1 MPLPRVVL
9 LDNHDSFTWI
19 LADLLESAA
28 QRAQVRWVLDV
39 VRNTD
44 VAIHA
49 LLADPPHALV
59 VSPGPN
65 APEDAGLL
73 LPLLRA
79 WVGTLPILGVC
90 LGHQALAQ
98 ALGGAVIRA
107 SEPMHGRQSALHHD
121 GRGLFAAM
129 SAPMTVMRY
138 HSLVVSRADVPP
150 QLEVTAWLA
159 DGTVMGLRSAALRV
173 ESVQFHPE
181 SVGTPLGH
189 VWADA
194 AVEWLLAPQ
203 G

>member
-28 QRAQVRWVLDV
+28 QRAGIRWVLDV

-44 VAIHA
+44 AAIRD
-49 LLADPPHALV
+49 LLDHPPHALV

-79 WVGTLPILGVC
+79 TVGTLPILGVC

-98 ALGGAVIRA
+98 ALGGQVTRA
-107 SEPMHGRQSALHHD
+107 GEPMHGRQSVLHHD
-121 GRGLFAAM
+121 RRGLFAQL
-129 SAPMTVMRY
+129 PEPTTVMRY
-138 HSLVVSRADVPP
+138 HSLAVARADVPP
-150 QLEVTAWLA
+150 SLEVTAWLA

-194 AVEWLLAPQ
+194 AVRWLLTP
-203 G
+203 